1 MKKNDLDPITTWG
14 DVFRIGGEWLLK
26 SIIICAIFFLG
37 VWLASS
43 CTTTKQIVSSD
54 NLVKERLT
62 IESDS
67 QSGIY
72 NSEQGLIYFY
82 IPSNIDWNV
91 LINDYHNNQLDNYII
106 INGILMYKNQAYYDW
121 GHEE

>member
-1 MKKNDLDPITTWG
+1 MKKVITWH
-14 DVFRIGGEWLLK
+14 DVVTKTLK
-26 SIIICAIFFLG
+26 AILHIVAVIAIFMAGMLFA
-37 VWLASS
+37 VS
-43 CTTTKQIVSSD
+43 CTTSKQIVSSD

-82 IPSNIDWNV
+82 IPSNIDWNI

-106 INGILMYKNQAYYDW
+106 INGVLMYKNQAYYDW
-121 GHEE
+121 GYEE